1 MLDLKTD
8 HPDLEI
14 TIHPDT
20 VAAAAAAPPANDDVE
35 SGGGEHVGADTTR
48 PEDNGATEQ
57 TSGVDLSESQR
68 QVVRLETEDETDWM
82 RDEERGDGELAGSDV
97 DSDSSASSSDDEADD
112 LHEELPTAEVPFP
125 GFEKTVFRCLPQT
138 HKLRLICLH
147 LITSPY
153 PLLTY
158 IIFCEFPKQ
167 NCYCGKFSPWLT
179 KAKWPCFLTHLDLAQ
194 ATIS

>member
-8 HPDLEI
+8 HPEPEI

-20 VAAAAAAPPANDDVE
+20 IAAAAAAPPAHDDVE
-35 SGGGEHVGADTTR
+35 SGGGEHVDADTTR
-48 PEDNGATEQ
+48 PEDNGDTEQ

-68 QVVRLETEDETDWM
+68 QVVRLETEDDTDWM

-158 IIFCEFPKQ
+158 IFCEFPKQ
-167 NCYCGKFSPWLT
+167 NCIVGKSALG
-179 KAKWPCFLTHLDLAQ
+179 
-194 ATIS
+194 